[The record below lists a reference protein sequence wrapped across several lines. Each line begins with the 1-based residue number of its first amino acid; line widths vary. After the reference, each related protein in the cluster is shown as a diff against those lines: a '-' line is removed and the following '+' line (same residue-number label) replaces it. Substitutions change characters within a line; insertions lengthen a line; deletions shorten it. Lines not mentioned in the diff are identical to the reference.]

1 MSQQREKKAFQAWFD
16 PPEVAQIDQW
26 RREQDEIPTI
36 AEAMR
41 VLVKRGL
48 AANASDKKQGQAA

>member
-1 MSQQREKKAFQAWFD
+1 MSQREKKACQAWFD
-16 PPEVAQIDQW
+16 EPEIAQIDHW
-26 RREQDEIPTI
+26 RRRQAVIPTI

-48 AANASDKKQGQAA
+48 AAENGGEERGQAA